1 MLPIRDNFGTRML
14 LKRDRAGGSLDP
26 FENHFSY
33 LFFGPV

>member
-14 LKRDRAGGSLDP
+14 QERDRGGGSLDP

-33 LFFGPV
+33 PFFGVG